1 MGHSLVSRR
10 GFIKLG
16 AAALLAGCTSS
27 HSEAAWCLVHGTLID
42 GTGADPVPNAALAIE
57 DGRIVAAGTHAEAR
71 IPQGTRQVDV
81 QGATILPGLF
91 NSHIHGGYSK
101 DALAAWAQGGV
112 TTVRDLSCA
121 NRTRKSGF
129 ALRDKVRADPQVAR
143 LVAAG
148 PMITVP
154 NGYPIARW
162 NVDSVTVDSVED
174 ARRKTAELL
183 DDGADLIKIPL
194 ESGVIFRMDMPMLS
208 PEEAAAIVEEAH
220 KRGARVSVHVS
231 VARDL
236 ARALDAGV
244 DDIAHM
250 ATDRV
255 PDELIQR
262 MVGAGTY
269 WVPTL
274 ELWRGVGFGPASPIA
289 SNLAR
294 FVEAG
299 GQVALG
305 TDYAGAPEVRFDLG
319 TPVTEVLLMHEAGM
333 TPMQVVVAATRNAA
347 QVCNLGQELGTLEP
361 GKVADLVVVD
371 GNPLDDLSSLGSVRM
386 VVHRGTVIRGSL

>member
-1 MGHSLVSRR
+1 
-10 GFIKLG
+10 
-16 AAALLAGCTSS
+16 
-27 HSEAAWCLVHGTLID
+27 LID

-121 NRTRKSGF
+121 NRTRESGF

-262 MVGAGTY
+262 MVGAGMY

-347 QVCNLGQELGTLEP
+347 QMCNLGQELGTLEP

>member
-1 MGHSLVSRR
+1 M
-10 GFIKLG
+10 KLG
-16 AAALLAGCTSS
+16 AAALLAGCTST
-27 HSEAAWCLVHGTLID
+27 HSETAWALVNGSLID
-42 GTGADPVPNAALAIE
+42 GTGADPVPDAVLLVE
-57 DGRIVAAGTHAEAR
+57 GERIVAVGPGTEIR
-71 IPQGTRQVDV
+71 IPGGARQVDV
-81 QGATILPGLF
+81 KGASILPGLF
-91 NSHIHGGYSK
+91 NSHIHGGYSQ
-101 DALAAWAQGGV
+101 DALTAWARGGV

-129 ALRDKVRADPQVAR
+129 SLRDKAREDPRCAR

-154 NGYPIARW
+154 KGYPIARW
-162 NVDSVTVDSVED
+162 NVDSVTVESAED
-174 ARRKTAELL
+174 ARLKAAELL

-194 ESGVIFRMDMPMLS
+194 ESGVIFRLDMPSLS
-208 PEEAAAIVEEAH
+208 PEEAAAIVEVAH
-220 KRGARVSVHVS
+220 GRGARVSVHIS

-236 ARALDAGV
+236 ERALDAGV

-262 MVGAGTY
+262 MVKAGTY

-274 ELWRGVGFGPASPIA
+274 ELWRGVGFGSATPIA
-289 SNLAR
+289 SNVAR

-305 TDYAGAPEVRFDLG
+305 TDYAGAPGVGFDLG
-319 TPVTEVLLMHEAGM
+319 MPVTEIKLMHEAGM

-347 QVCNLGQELGTLEP
+347 QVCGLGRELGTLEP
-361 GKVADLVVVD
+361 DKIADLVVID
-371 GNPLDDLSSLGSVRM
+371 GRPLDDLSALTSVRM
-386 VVHRGTVIRGSL
+386 VVRGGTVIRDLA